1 MYDLISDINQSY
13 LSSTIKSK
21 LEFSKKTNEICKDFY
36 PLILM
41 RILSDIN

>member
-21 LEFSKKTNEICKDFY
+21 VEFSKKQMKYAKIF
-36 PLILM
+36 IH
-41 RILSDIN
+41 